1 MAKLIVNV
9 TTRVTP
15 EIESA
20 WLKWLRDEHL
30 PGILSTECF
39 CDAVILKL
47 MEADE
52 TSGPTF
58 AVQFHANEEA
68 DFERYL
74 QNFDELFLQQFRDK
88 WGEQA
93 LSFRTILKVVH

>member
-9 TTRVTP
+9 TTRVAAG
-15 EIESA
+15 IEPV
-20 WLKWLRDEHL
+20 WLKWLRDEHI
-30 PGILSTECF
+30 PGILSTGCF
-39 CDAVILKL
+39 YDAVILKL
-47 MEADE
+47 VEADE

-68 DFERYL
+68 DFQRYL
-74 QNFDELFLQQFRDK
+74 QDYDEQFLQEFRDK

-93 LSFRTILKVVH
+93 LSFRTVLKVVH

>member
-9 TTRVTP
+9 TTRVAA

-20 WLKWLRDEHL
+20 WLQWLRDEHI
-30 PGILSTECF
+30 PGILSTTCF
-39 CDAVILKL
+39 SDAVILKL
-47 MEADE
+47 IEADE
-52 TSGPTF
+52 ASGPTF

-68 DFERYL
+68 DFQRYL
-74 QNFDELFLQQFRDK
+74 EYYDERFLLEFRDK